1 MVGLQAEE
9 KRPRPAEVPAWRSNP
24 LDSMTKKM
32 TNVLKPARVQVPSG
46 SGQADFERLL
56 ENLPLGVFRSSL
68 EGELEYVNGLLSE
81 YLKPAEEGD
90 RKGSRALRDQI
101 LQQVNVCL
109 RSDKPVSVRAADPAD
124 SNLLIRVVPQKDER
138 GESTGALGWL
148 QDLSGLPDLGW
159 RLEKKLNEL
168 SILCE
173 LGKVLTSTLNLEEI
187 LQIVLIGVTA
197 GQGLAFNR
205 AFLLLLDQT
214 GNRLEGKMAIG
225 PSDPEEAKRIW
236 DSLSA
241 KEQSLEEVLRSYKD
255 ALRGKDILVNRTV
268 KELRIHL
275 SDRRNPLVQSMLSRR
290 AFAVSRGEERSAED
304 LFGLLGTDH
313 FAVAPLLSKDKMLG
327 VIIADNLITRKTVEE
342 EDIKLL
348 SIYANHAAAA
358 IESSQLYQEL
368 EEKVQKLSEANH
380 KIAESSRRLLKVERL
395 SVLGQI
401 TSQVAHELRN
411 PMTII
416 GGFAHSILKKMD
428 PENPH
433 HEYIKIIAKQT
444 ERMEDVLD
452 NVLNFSKPDESHL
465 ETASLDD
472 LVDQTLE
479 MMEPEIDLGK
489 ITIKR
494 FPSQDRSSV
503 RVNPD
508 LIRQALLNIF
518 RNAVWAMPQGGI
530 LSVGTRRTDRS
541 VKLEVKDT
549 GFGIS
554 HEHMGKIFDSFF
566 TTKPEGC
573 GLGLTIS
580 SEIIK
585 NHGGRIGVESCQGQG
600 STFYVELPL
609 PGDTPVD
616 QALRS
621 QTELRKAGRRA

>member
-1 MVGLQAEE
+1 MANKL
-9 KRPRPAEVPAWRSNP
+9 
-24 LDSMTKKM
+24 
-32 TNVLKPARVQVPSG
+32 TNVLRPTKVPVRSG
-46 SGQADFERLL
+46 SGEADFRRLL
-56 ENLPLGVFRSSL
+56 EDLPLGVFRSSPQ
-68 EGELEYVNGLLSE
+68 GELEYVNGFLSGRLE
-81 YLKPAEEGD
+81 PAE
-90 RKGSRALRDQI
+90 GSAGKASQSLRDQI
-101 LQQVNVCL
+101 SQQVQACL

-148 QDLSGLPDLGW
+148 QDLSDLCDLER

-214 GNRLEGKMAIG
+214 GKVLEGKMAIG

-241 KEQSLEEVLRSYKD
+241 REQSLEEVLRSYRH
-255 ALRGKDILVNRTV
+255 ALKGKDILVNRV
-268 KELRIHL
+268 VRELKIRV
-275 SDRRNPLVQSMLSRR
+275 SDRKNPLIQSMLSRR
-290 AFAVSRGEERSAED
+290 AFAVPKGEERSAED
-304 LFGLLGTDH
+304 LFDLLGTDH
-313 FAVAPLLSKDKMLG
+313 FAVAPLISKDKMLG
-327 VIIADNLITRKTVEE
+327 VIIADNLITRKRVEE

-368 EEKVQKLSEANH
+368 EEKVQKLSEANR

-428 PENPH
+428 AENPH
-433 HEYIKIIAKQT
+433 REYIKIIAKQT

-479 MMEPEIDLGK
+479 MMEPEIDPTK

-494 FPSQDRSSV
+494 FPSRNLSSV

-530 LSVGTRRTDRS
+530 LSVATRRTDSS

-554 HEHMGKIFDSFF
+554 HEHMSKIFDSFF

-585 NHGGRIGVESCQGQG
+585 NHGGRIGVESSQGKG

-609 PGDTPVD
+609 PGNTPVE
-616 QALRS
+616 
-621 QTELRKAGRRA
+621 QT

>member
-1 MVGLQAEE
+1 MKQLG
-9 KRPRPAEVPAWRSNP
+9 PAEVSAPRSNP
-24 LDSMTKKM
+24 LDAMARKS
-32 TNVLKPARVQVPSG
+32 TNVMEATKVPVPPG
-46 SGQADFERLL
+46 CGQEDFSRLL
-56 ENLPLGVFRSSL
+56 EELPLGVFRSSL
-68 EGELEYVNGLLSE
+68 RGELEYVNGWLSE

-90 RKGSRALRDQI
+90 PKGSQALRDQI
-101 LQQVNVCL
+101 LQQVKACL
-109 RSDKPVSVRAADPAD
+109 QSDEPVSIRAADPAD
-124 SNLLIRVVPQKDER
+124 SNLLIRVVPQRDER
-138 GESTGALGWL
+138 GDLTGSLGWL
-148 QDLSGLPDLGW
+148 QDLSDLSGLGW
-159 RLEKKLNEL
+159 RLEKKVNEL

-205 AFLLLLDQT
+205 AFLLLLDQR

-255 ALRGKDILVNRTV
+255 ALKGKDILVNRV
-268 KELRIHL
+268 VRELKVHV
-275 SDRRNPLVQSMLSRR
+275 SDRKNPLIQSMLSKR
-290 AFAVSRGEERSAED
+290 AFAVSRSEERSAED
-304 LFGLLGTDH
+304 LFDLLGTDH
-313 FAVAPLLSKDKMLG
+313 FAVAPLISKDKMLG
-327 VIIADNLITRKTVEE
+327 VIIADNLITRKAIEE
-342 EDIKLL
+342 DDIKLL

-368 EEKVQKLSEANH
+368 EEKVQKLSEANR

-428 PENPH
+428 ADNPH
-433 HEYIKIIAKQT
+433 REYIKIIAKQT

-452 NVLNFSKPDESHL
+452 NVLNFSKPDEAHL

-479 MMEPEIDLGK
+479 MMEPEIDLTK

-494 FPSQDRSSV
+494 LPSGDLSSV

-530 LSVGTRRTDRS
+530 LSVATRRTDRS

-554 HEHMGKIFDSFF
+554 HEHVSKIFDSFF

-585 NHGGRIGVESCQGQG
+585 NHGGCIGVESSQGKG

-609 PGDTPVD
+609 PGNAPVE
-616 QALRS
+616 
-621 QTELRKAGRRA
+621 QT

>member
-1 MVGLQAEE
+1 MANNLTDISEP
-9 KRPRPAEVPAWRSNP
+9 KKVPVP
-24 LDSMTKKM
+24 PDS
-32 TNVLKPARVQVPSG
+32 R
-46 SGQADFERLL
+46 QADLKGLL
-56 ENLPLGVFRSSL
+56 DDLPLGVFRSSP
-68 EGELEYVNGLLSE
+68 EGELEYVNGFLSG
-81 YLKPAEEGD
+81 YLEPADGIT
-90 RKGSRALRDQI
+90 RKGSKSLRDQI
-101 LQQVNVCL
+101 SRQVQACL
-109 RSDKPVSVRAADPAD
+109 RSDKPVSAWVADPAD
-124 SNLLIRVVPQKDER
+124 SSLLIRVVPRRDEN
-138 GESTGALGWL
+138 GESAGALGWL
-148 QDLSGLPDLGW
+148 EDLSDLSDLEW
-159 RLEKKLNEL
+159 RLEKKINEL

-173 LGKVLTSTLNLEEI
+173 LGKVLTSTLKLEEI

-214 GNRLEGKMAIG
+214 GKELQGKMAIG

-241 KEQSLEEVLRSYKD
+241 KEQSLEEVFRSYKD
-255 ALRGKDILVNRTV
+255 ALKGKDILVNRV
-268 KELRIHL
+268 VRELKIGV
-275 SDRRNPLVQSMLSRR
+275 SERRNPLIQSMLSRR
-290 AFAVSRGEERSAED
+290 AFAVPRGEETSAES
-304 LFGLLGTDH
+304 LFELLGTDH
-313 FAVAPLLSKDKMLG
+313 FAVAPLISKDKMLG
-327 VIIADNLITRKTVEE
+327 VIIADNLITRKAVDQ

-368 EEKVQKLSEANH
+368 EEKVQKLSEANR
-380 KIAESSRRLLKVERL
+380 KIAESSGRLLKVERL

-428 PENPH
+428 AGSPH
-433 HEYIKIIAKQT
+433 REYIEIIAKQT
-444 ERMEDVLD
+444 ERMEDVLN
-452 NVLNFSKPDESHL
+452 NVLNFSKPEKSHL
-465 ETASLDD
+465 ETVSLDD
-472 LVDQTLE
+472 LVDQTFE
-479 MMEPEIDLGK
+479 MMEPETDFTK
-489 ITIKR
+489 ITIKKL
-494 FPSQDRSSV
+494 PSRNPCSV

-530 LSVGTRRTDRS
+530 LSVATRQTDRS
-541 VKLEVKDT
+541 AKIEVKDT

-566 TTKPEGC
+566 TTKPEAC

-585 NHGGRIGVESCQGQG
+585 NHGGHIGVESGQGKG

-609 PGDTPVD
+609 PGKTLIEESSGV
-616 QALRS
+616 
-621 QTELRKAGRRA
+621 

>member
-1 MVGLQAEE
+1 LQ
-9 KRPRPAEVPAWRSNP
+9 S
-24 LDSMTKKM
+24 
-32 TNVLKPARVQVPSG
+32 
-46 SGQADFERLL
+46 
-56 ENLPLGVFRSSL
+56 
-68 EGELEYVNGLLSE
+68 
-81 YLKPAEEGD
+81 D
-90 RKGSRALRDQI
+90 R
-101 LQQVNVCL
+101 
-109 RSDKPVSVRAADPAD
+109 PVSIRAAEPAD

-138 GESTGALGWL
+138 GKSTGALGWL
-148 QDLSGLPDLGW
+148 QDLSDLEW
-159 RLEKKLNEL
+159 RLEKKINEL

-214 GNRLEGKMAIG
+214 GDELEGKMAIG

-255 ALRGKDILVNRTV
+255 ALKGKDILVNRV
-268 KELRIHL
+268 VRELRIHV
-275 SDRRNPLVQSMLSRR
+275 SDRRNPLIQSMLSRR
-290 AFAVSRGEERSAED
+290 AFAVPRKEKKSAEN
-304 LFGLLGTDH
+304 LFDLLGTDH
-313 FAVAPLLSKDKMLG
+313 FAVAPLTSKDKMLG
-327 VIIADNLITRKTVEE
+327 VIIADNLITRKAVEE

-368 EEKVQKLSEANH
+368 EEKVWKLSEANR

-428 PENPH
+428 AENPH

-472 LVDQTLE
+472 LVDQTFE
-479 MMEPEIDLGK
+479 MMEPEIDLTK
-489 ITIKR
+489 ITLKR
-494 FPSQDRSSV
+494 FPSRNPSSV

-508 LIRQALLNIF
+508 LIRQAFLNIF

-530 LSVGTRRTDRS
+530 LSVATRRTDRS
-541 VKLEVKDT
+541 VKIEVKDT

-554 HEHMGKIFDSFF
+554 HEDMSKIFDSFF

-585 NHGGRIGVESCQGQG
+585 NHGGRIGVESSQGKG

-609 PGDTPVD
+609 PSNAPIKQDPGV
-616 QALRS
+616 
-621 QTELRKAGRRA
+621 